1 MELLQR
7 KKKNNA
13 FIIDSKMSNLSKK
26 KKKNP
31 RSKQVFKYFKIK
43 KTFSKT
49 IISGD
54 I

>member
-26 KKKNP
+26 KKKP
-31 RSKQVFKYFKIK
+31 QEVSRFLSTLKLK
-43 KTFSKT
+43 KRLVKL
-49 IISGD
+49 
-54 I
+54 